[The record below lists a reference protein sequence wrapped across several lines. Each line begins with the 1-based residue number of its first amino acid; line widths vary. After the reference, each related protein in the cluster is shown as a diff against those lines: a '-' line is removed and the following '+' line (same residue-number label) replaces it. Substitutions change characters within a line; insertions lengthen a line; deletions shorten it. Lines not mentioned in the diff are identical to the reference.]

1 VEAIVPDISL
11 RIKQLRDEKKL
22 SQVKFAKALG
32 VSSASISF
40 YESGKRLPDYA
51 FINALSNVFQVNTNW
66 LLTGSGPMF
75 QELQEID
82 GSFLGDTI
90 SVPIVGE
97 IAAGQPGGGVLEE
110 PWKTVD
116 LPRALLSFAP
126 PHMVFRVSGDSM
138 APFVLPGDLVVCSQD
153 WREVDVNGKIMAF
166 RCEDGITLK
175 KLVEDY
181 KRKLTM
187 LVPLN
192 SHYEP
197 MIYQEGDPDIVMIGI
212 LDLCIR
218 RYNRG
223 VES

>member
-1 VEAIVPDISL
+1 MNVKERLGLV
-11 RIKQLRDEKKL
+11 IKELNLKRYQ
-22 SQVKFAKALG
+22 FAKSIG
-32 VSSASISF
+32 VSQPTISDWLNKANVNPSIDSLTKI
-40 YESGKRLPDYA
+40 SDVH
-51 FINALSNVFQVNTNW
+51 NVNLNW
-66 LLTGSGPMF
+66 LLNGSGPMF
-75 QELQEID
+75 QELQQVD
-82 GSFLGDTI
+82 ASFLGDTI

-97 IAAGQPGGGVLEE
+97 IAAGQPAEEFFEE
-110 PWKTVD
+110 PYSLLD

-126 PHMVFRVSGDSM
+126 PYIVFRVSGDSM

-153 WREVDVNGKIMAF
+153 WREVDTSGKIMAF

-181 KRKLTM
+181 KRKVTM

-197 MIYQEGDPDIVMIGI
+197 MIYSEGDPDIVMIGI

-218 RYNRG
+218 RYNR
-223 VES
+223 S

>member
-1 VEAIVPDISL
+1 MYTRYETG
-11 RIKQLRDEKKL
+11 KL
-22 SQVKFAKALG
+22 
-32 VSSASISF
+32 
-40 YESGKRLPDYA
+40 ELPDTLKSSLHH
-51 FINALSNVFQVNTNW
+51 IGVNLNW

-75 QELQEID
+75 QELQQVD
-82 GSFLGDTI
+82 ASFLGDTI

-97 IAAGQPGGGVLEE
+97 ISAGE
-110 PWKTVD
+110 PAELFYEAPYSSLD

-126 PHMVFRVSGDSM
+126 PHIVFRVSGDSM
-138 APFVLPGDLVVCSQD
+138 APHVLPGDLVVCSQD
-153 WREVDVNGKIMAF
+153 WREVDVSGKIMAF

-181 KRKLTM
+181 KRKVTM

-197 MIYQEGDPDIVMIGI
+197 MIYSEGDPDIVMIGI

-218 RYNRG
+218 RYNR
-223 VES
+223 

>member
-1 VEAIVPDISL
+1 MGLTQVQFS
-11 RIKQLRDEKKL
+11 KKIGT
-22 SQVKFAKALG
+22 SQNVYTR
-32 VSSASISF
+32 
-40 YESGKRLPDYA
+40 YETGKLELPDHLKGSLHQ
-51 FINALSNVFQVNTNW
+51 IGVNLNW

-75 QELQEID
+75 QELQQVD
-82 GSFLGDTI
+82 ASFLGDTI

-97 IAAGQPGGGVLEE
+97 IAAGQPAEEFFEE
-110 PWKTVD
+110 PYSLLD

-126 PHMVFRVSGDSM
+126 PYIVFRVAGDSM
-138 APFVLPGDLVVCSQD
+138 APHVLPGDLVVCSQD
-153 WREVDVNGKIMAF
+153 WREVDTSGKIMAF

-181 KRKLTM
+181 KRKVTM

-197 MIYQEGDPDIVMIGI
+197 MIYSEGDPDIVMIGI

-218 RYNRG
+218 KYNR
-223 VES
+223 V

>member
-1 VEAIVPDISL
+1 MERIGL
-11 RIKQLRDEKKL
+11 RIKQLRTSKKL
-22 SQVKFAKALG
+22 SQVEFSRRLS
-32 VSSASISF
+32 VTQSSISR
-40 YESGKRLPDYA
+40 YESCTGDPDAA
-51 FINALSNVFQVNTNW
+51 FLTSLSREFPDLNTNW

-75 QELQEID
+75 QELQQVD
-82 GSFLGDTI
+82 ASFLGDTI

-97 IAAGQPGGGVLEE
+97 IAAGQPAEMFFEE
-110 PWKTVD
+110 PYSLLD
-116 LPRALLSFAP
+116 LPRALLSFSP
-126 PHMVFRVSGDSM
+126 PHIVFRVSGDSM
-138 APFVLPGDLVVCSQD
+138 APHVLPGDLVVCSQD
-153 WREVDVNGKIMAF
+153 WREVDVSGKIMAF

-181 KRKLTM
+181 KRKVTM

-197 MIYQEGDPDIVMIGI
+197 MIYSEGDPDIVMIGI

>member
-1 VEAIVPDISL
+1 MSEVSERLLSVRKHMGLTQVQFS
-11 RIKQLRDEKKL
+11 KKIGT
-22 SQVKFAKALG
+22 SQNVYTR
-32 VSSASISF
+32 
-40 YESGKRLPDYA
+40 YETGKLDLPDTLKSSLHH
-51 FINALSNVFQVNTNW
+51 IGVNLNW

-75 QELQEID
+75 QELQQVD
-82 GSFLGDTI
+82 ASFLGDTI

-97 IAAGQPGGGVLEE
+97 IAAGQPAEEFFEE
-110 PWKTVD
+110 PYSLLD

-126 PHMVFRVSGDSM
+126 PYIVFRVSGDSM
-138 APFVLPGDLVVCSQD
+138 APHVLPGDLVVCSQD
-153 WREVDVNGKIMAF
+153 WREVDTSGKIMAF

-181 KRKLTM
+181 KRKVTM

-197 MIYQEGDPDIVMIGI
+197 MIYSEGDPDIVMIGI

-223 VES
+223 

>member
-1 VEAIVPDISL
+1 MSRIGL
-11 RIKQLRDEKKL
+11 RIKQIREHKKL
-22 SQVKFAKALG
+22 TQVELSRKLG
-32 VSSASISF
+32 VTHSSISR
-40 YESGKRLPDYA
+40 YESCTGEPNSAFLTALFSSFPDL
-51 FINALSNVFQVNTNW
+51 NANW

-75 QELQEID
+75 QELQQVD
-82 GSFLGDTI
+82 ASFLGDTI

-97 IAAGQPGGGVLEE
+97 IAAGQPAELFYEE
-110 PWKTVD
+110 PWKLVD
-116 LPRALLSFAP
+116 LPRALLSFSP
-126 PHMVFRVSGDSM
+126 PYMVFRVSGDSM

-153 WREVDVNGKIMAF
+153 WREVDTSGKIMAF

-181 KRKLTM
+181 KRKVTM

-197 MIYQEGDPDIVMIGI
+197 MIYSEGDPDIVMIGI

-218 RYNRG
+218 RYNR
-223 VES
+223 S

>member
-1 VEAIVPDISL
+1 MPDISL
-11 RIKQLRDEKKL
+11 RIKQLRDVKKM

-51 FINALSNVFQVNTNW
+51 FLNALSKVFYVNTNW

-75 QELQEID
+75 QELQQVD
-82 GSFLGDTI
+82 ASFLGDTI

-97 IAAGQPGGGVLEE
+97 IAAGQPAEEFFEE
-110 PWKTVD
+110 PYSLLD

-126 PHMVFRVSGDSM
+126 PYIVFRVSGDSM
-138 APFVLPGDLVVCSQD
+138 APHVLPGDLVVCSQD
-153 WREVDVNGKIMAF
+153 WREVDVSGKIMAF

-181 KRKLTM
+181 KRKVTM

-197 MIYQEGDPDIVMIGI
+197 MIYSEGDPDIVMIGI

>member
-1 VEAIVPDISL
+1 MSIST
-11 RIKQLRDEKKL
+11 RIKELRREKKL
-22 SQVKFAKALG
+22 SQVQFSKLIK
-32 VSSASISF
+32 VSQASVSQYENGSRSPDSAF
-40 YESGKRLPDYA
+40 
-51 FINALSNVFQVNTNW
+51 LSKICEHLNVNLNW

-75 QELQEID
+75 QELQQVD
-82 GSFLGDTI
+82 ASFLGDTI

-97 IAAGQPGGGVLEE
+97 IAAGQPAEEFFEE
-110 PWKTVD
+110 PYSLLD
-116 LPRALLSFAP
+116 LPRALLSFSP
-126 PHMVFRVSGDSM
+126 PYMVFRVSGDSM

-153 WREVDVNGKIMAF
+153 WREVDTSGKIMAF

-181 KRKLTM
+181 KRKVTM

-197 MIYQEGDPDIVMIGI
+197 MIYSEGDPDIVMIGI

-218 RYNRG
+218 RYNR
-223 VES
+223 